1 MPELTAKKY
10 RIEQLQANGDLQV
23 LHPET
28 DASIVSYDNTDTS
41 ALTEA
46 TNVQDALDDAFDTL
60 YGLDEIVA
68 DIQNDHSAD
77 IITTSIDNS
86 TGPDRTVYT
95 IYTSVDQIS
104 GAVTTSEN
112 TVNFILGEA
121 AAQNVSNS
129 IGSSS
134 TDDELPTALAVYNAI
149 QALPEPMIF
158 KGSLGTG
165 GTITDLPAASS
176 ANEGFTYKVITD
188 GTYQGLVC
196 KVGDTVIS
204 TGSEWVLIPSG
215 DEPSGTVSSVGLSMP
230 SGFTVTGSPITSS
243 GTLTVTMTSGYTIP
257 TTDQANAWTAKQDAI
272 DSDHKLS
279 ADLVEDGTTNHV
291 FTASDD
297 SKLSGIETGAQVNVV
312 ENIKLNGSIVTVDTA
327 NKLVDLGSLVEANN
341 AITPGTYSVVSYD
354 AKGLVTAGGNVLE
367 IGATSQTTP
376 SASLVVGGIFFK
388 EI

>member
-28 DASIVSYDNTDTS
+28 DASIVSYDNTIVEQ
-41 ALTEA
+41 TET
-46 TNVQDALDDAFDTL
+46 TNVQDALDEAFETL
-60 YGLDEIVA
+60 DDIYGIIA
-68 DIQNDHSAD
+68 DIQSDHTAD
-77 IITTSIDNS
+77 IITTSINNS
-86 TGPDRTVYT
+86 TGSDRTVYT

-104 GAVTTSEN
+104 GAVQSGAN

-165 GTITDLPAASS
+165 GTITDLPSASS
-176 ANEGFTYKVITD
+176 ANEGYTYKVITD

-230 SGFTVTGSPITSS
+230 TGFTVTGSPITSS

-297 SKLSGIETGAQVNVV
+297 SKLSGIESGAQVNVV
-312 ENIKLNGSIVTVDTA
+312 ENIKLNGSIVTVDTT
-327 NKLVDLGSLVEANN
+327 NKLVDLGSLVEANS